1 MAVTLTETDLAA
13 VLAVNQELADR
24 LHGVA
29 VALVERYAPEAPE
42 AVANEAAIRCAGWLE
57 EAPHGPVRS
66 ERTGEIATGFDGARA
81 QSALRGSGAMALLSP
96 WKVRRAG
103 AI

>member
-1 MAVTLTETDLAA
+1 MAVTLTAAELAEA
-13 VLAVNQELADR
+13 LGMKQALADR

-29 VALVERYAPEAPE
+29 VALVERYAPKAPDAVQNE
-42 AVANEAAIRCAGWLE
+42 AVIRAGGWLHE
-57 EAPHGPVRS
+57 QPPGGVRS
-66 ERTGEIATGFDGARA
+66 ETIGDEAVEYAPAMVG
-81 QSALRGSGAMALLSP
+81 ALRHSGAMALLSP